1 MKFFVYHN
9 YDVDGGIG
17 DAVPQKKLIGILNVE
32 YVRDPI
38 AAAEEWAKKHTHK
51 HIYDIPYAALYE
63 GIISVEPMDVPVYTL
78 NDCPWTEEQIKNLED
93 PRTTMERMMDDAHE
107 EEESMKYD
115 PEYQQYLEDCA
126 NADYPEQ

>member
-38 AAAEEWAKKHTHK
+38 AAAEE
-51 HIYDIPYAALYE
+51 
-63 GIISVEPMDVPVYTL
+63 
-78 NDCPWTEEQIKNLED
+78 
-93 PRTTMERMMDDAHE
+93 
-107 EEESMKYD
+107 
-115 PEYQQYLEDCA
+115 
-126 NADYPEQ
+126 